1 MRKLIVIVAA
11 LAAAV
16 LLGNRPSHAYREGP
30 WCALMV
36 IGQGSTIERCHF
48 WDLETCRLE
57 VISGNRGFCN
67 QNPRWPGYYA
77 STSPRPKA
85 KSSRKRTRR

>member
-11 LAAAV
+11 LAAVV
-16 LLGNRPSHAYREGP
+16 LLGSRPGQAYREGP
-30 WCALMV
+30 WCALMMT
-36 IGQGSTIERCHF
+36 GTGSIVERCDY

-67 QNPRWPGYYA
+67 QNPRWPDYYA
-77 STSPRPKA
+77 STSP
-85 KSSRKRTRR
+85 KSKSKPSRKRTQR